1 MRIGLQLLCG
11 LVLIFAL
18 AAWFVLEIFVEEIKP
33 GVRSATEDTLVDMA
47 QMLAPLALDD
57 MQEGKMA
64 NGRLASAF
72 ARLNQSPINALI
84 DGHLKQQA
92 EYRIYVTD
100 AKGRVVYDS
109 DGVDLGKDYS
119 RWNDVYLT
127 LRGEY
132 GARST
137 RSDPDDPA
145 SSVMHVAA
153 PLREGAKIIGSLT
166 VAKPN
171 STLQP
176 MIERSEHQLLKG
188 AALLLFIS
196 LLIGALLVWWLN
208 RAIGKLV
215 HYADAISQGQ
225 PASLPCLYS
234 PELDRLGHSLETM
247 RRQLDGKAYIEAYVH
262 SLTHE
267 LKSPLAAIRGAGEI
281 LAEAPPPDIAKRFIG
296 NINLETARMQQLIE
310 RMLQLARLESGQGLD
325 RQSVEPARLGRR
337 VLDARQIQAQRRQIA
352 LHAELGEGQK
362 QKWDPLLVEQAL
374 GNLLDNAL
382 DFAPAGSTLVLSGA
396 MEEGVIASGCGI
408 RGQAF
413 PTLRCPG
420 FSSVSTPCQGQTRA
434 RAAASGS
441 VLPWRWHASTAAILP
456 LPISRTGGC
465 WPHSGCPATEDTSHQ
480 AHRAGLSCTSSMTTV
495 PVDAHSY

>member
-57 MQEGKMA
+57 LQEGKMA
-64 NGRLASAF
+64 DGRLASAF

-100 AKGRVVYDS
+100 AKGKVVYDS

-119 RWNDVYLT
+119 RWNDVYRT
-127 LRGEY
+127 LRGQY

-153 PLREGAKIIGSLT
+153 PLREGGNILGSLT

-171 STLQP
+171 RTLMP
-176 MIERSEHQLLKG
+176 MIERSEHQLLQ
-188 AALLLFIS
+188 AAAMLLLIS
-196 LLIGALLVWWLN
+196 LLIGALLAWWLN

-215 HYADAISQGQ
+215 HYADAVSHNQ
-225 PASLPCLYS
+225 PATLPGLHS
-234 PELDRLGHSLETM
+234 PELERLGRSLETM
-247 RRQLDGKAYIEAYVH
+247 RRQLDGKAYIESYVH

-267 LKSPLAAIRGAGEI
+267 LKSPLAAIRGAGEL
-281 LAEAPPPDIAKRFIG
+281 LAEAPPPEVARRFIG

-310 RMLQLARLESGQGLD
+310 RMLQLAKLESGQGLD
-325 RQSVEPARLGRR
+325 RQATEPARLGKR
-337 VLDARQIQAQRRQIA
+337 VLDARQIIAQRCQVT
-352 LHAELGEGQK
+352 LVAELADASK

-382 DFAPAGSTLVLSGA
+382 DFSPAGSTVRLTGEMHADGYRFQVRDQGPGIPDYALPRIFERFYSLPRPDKGKSSGLGLS
-396 MEEGVIASGCGI
+396 
-408 RGQAF
+408 F
-413 PTLRCPG
+413 
-420 FSSVSTPCQGQTRA
+420 
-434 RAAASGS
+434 
-441 VLPWRWHASTAAILP
+441 
-456 LPISRTGGC
+456 
-465 WPHSGCPATEDTSHQ
+465 ATEVARQHGGRLNLCNQ
-480 AHRAGLSCTSSMTTV
+480 PEGGVLAELWLPAG
-495 PVDAHSY
+495 

>member
-57 MQEGKMA
+57 LQEGKMA
-64 NGRLASAF
+64 DGRLASAF

-100 AKGRVVYDS
+100 AKGKVVYDS
-109 DGVDLGKDYS
+109 DEVDLGKDYS
-119 RWNDVYLT
+119 RWNNVYRT
-127 LRGEY
+127 LRGQY

-153 PLREGAKIIGSLT
+153 PLREGGNILGSLT

-171 STLQP
+171 RTLMP
-176 MIERSEHQLLKG
+176 MIERSEHQLLQ
-188 AALLLFIS
+188 AAAMLLLIS
-196 LLIGALLVWWLN
+196 LLIGALLAWWLN

-215 HYADAISQGQ
+215 HYADAVSHNQ
-225 PASLPCLYS
+225 PATLPGLHS
-234 PELDRLGHSLETM
+234 PELERLGRSLETM
-247 RRQLDGKAYIEAYVH
+247 RRQLDGKAYIESYVH

-267 LKSPLAAIRGAGEI
+267 LKSPLAAIRGAGEL
-281 LAEAPPPDIAKRFIG
+281 LAEAPPPEVARRFIG

-310 RMLQLARLESGQGLD
+310 RMLQLAKLESGQGLD
-325 RQSVEPARLGRR
+325 RQATEPARLGKR
-337 VLDARQIQAQRRQIA
+337 VLDARQIIAQRRQVT
-352 LHAELGEGQK
+352 LVAELADASK

-382 DFAPAGSTLVLSGA
+382 DFSPAGSTVRLTGEMHADGYRFQVRDQGPGIPDYALPRIFERFYSLPRPDKGKSSGLGLS
-396 MEEGVIASGCGI
+396 
-408 RGQAF
+408 F
-413 PTLRCPG
+413 
-420 FSSVSTPCQGQTRA
+420 
-434 RAAASGS
+434 
-441 VLPWRWHASTAAILP
+441 
-456 LPISRTGGC
+456 
-465 WPHSGCPATEDTSHQ
+465 ATEVARQHGGRLNLCNQ
-480 AHRAGLSCTSSMTTV
+480 PEGGVLAELWLPAGGHFTLGT
-495 PVDAHSY
+495 

>member
-18 AAWFVLEIFVEEIKP
+18 AAWFVLEIVVEEIKP

-57 MQEGKMA
+57 LQEGRMA
-64 NGRLASAF
+64 DGRLASAF
-72 ARLNQSPINALI
+72 SRLNQTPINALI

-92 EYRIYVTD
+92 EYRIYVVD
-100 AKGRVVYDS
+100 GQGIVVYDS
-109 DGVDLGKDYS
+109 SGQDLGKDYS
-119 RWNDVYLT
+119 RWNDVYRT

-153 PLREGAKIIGSLT
+153 PLREGGEILGSLT

-171 STLQP
+171 STLMP
-176 MIERSEHQLLKG
+176 MIERSEHQLLQG
-188 AALLLFIS
+188 AAMLLLIS
-196 LLIGALLVWWLN
+196 LLIGGLLVWWLN
-208 RAIGKLV
+208 RAIRKLV
-215 HYADAISQGQ
+215 HYADAVSQGR
-225 PASLPCLYS
+225 PTSLPALHS
-234 PELDRLGHSLETM
+234 PELDRLGRSLETM
-247 RRQLDGKAYIEAYVH
+247 RRQLDGKSYIEAYVH

-281 LAEAPPPDIAKRFIG
+281 LAEAPPPAIASRFIG

-325 RQSVEPARLGRR
+325 RQACAPAILGRR
-337 VLDARQIQAQRRQIA
+337 VLDARQVVAERRQIR
-352 LHAELGEGQK
+352 LRIELAEAQK

-382 DFAPAGSTLVLSGA
+382 DFSPPGGEVSLTGL
-396 MEEGVIASGCGI
+396 MEEGGYCFRVRDLGPGIPDYALPRIFERFYSLPRPDKGKSSG
-408 RGQAF
+408 
-413 PTLRCPG
+413 L
-420 FSSVSTPCQGQTRA
+420 
-434 RAAASGS
+434 
-441 VLPWRWHASTAAILP
+441 
-456 LPISRTGGC
+456 
-465 WPHSGCPATEDTSHQ
+465 
-480 AHRAGLSCTSSMTTV
+480 GLSFASEVARQHGGRLTLDNHPDGGV
-495 PVDAHSY
+495 LAELWLPAA

>member
-153 PLREGAKIIGSLT
+153 PLREGDDILGSLT

-171 STLQP
+171 RTLLP
-176 MIERSEHQLLKG
+176 MIERSEHQLLQG

-215 HYADAISQGQ
+215 HYADAVSQGQ
-225 PASLPCLYS
+225 PASLPRLYS
-234 PELDRLGHSLETM
+234 PELDRLGRSLETM

-281 LAEAPPPDIAKRFIG
+281 LTEAPP
-296 NINLETARMQQLIE
+296 
-310 RMLQLARLESGQGLD
+310 LD
-325 RQSVEPARLGRR
+325 VPA
-337 VLDARQIQAQRRQIA
+337 VPLDDV
-352 LHAELGEGQK
+352 LGE
-362 QKWDPLLVEQAL
+362 AL
-374 GNLLDNAL
+374 
-382 DFAPAGSTLVLSGA
+382 
-396 MEEGVIASGCGI
+396 
-408 RGQAF
+408 
-413 PTLRCPG
+413 
-420 FSSVSTPCQGQTRA
+420 
-434 RAAASGS
+434 
-441 VLPWRWHASTAAILP
+441 
-456 LPISRTGGC
+456 
-465 WPHSGCPATEDTSHQ
+465 
-480 AHRAGLSCTSSMTTV
+480 
-495 PVDAHSY
+495 

>member
-47 QMLAPLALDD
+47 QLLAPLALDD
-57 MQEGKMA
+57 LQEGKMA
-64 NGRLASAF
+64 DGRLASAF
-72 ARLNQSPINALI
+72 SRLNQSPINALI

-92 EYRIYVTD
+92 EYRIYVVD
-100 AKGRVVYDS
+100 AKGKVVYDS

-119 RWNDVYLT
+119 RWNDVYRT

-153 PLREGAKIIGSLT
+153 PLREGDDILGSLT

-171 STLQP
+171 RTLLP
-176 MIERSEHQLLKG
+176 MIERSEHQLLQG

-215 HYADAISQGQ
+215 HYADAVSQGQ
-225 PASLPCLYS
+225 PATLPRLYS
-234 PELDRLGHSLETM
+234 PELDRLGRSLETM

-281 LAEAPPPDIAKRFIG
+281 LTEAPPLDVAKRFIG

-310 RMLQLARLESGQGLD
+310 RMLQLAKLESGQGLD
-325 RQSVEPARLGRR
+325 RQAVEPARLGRR
-337 VLDARQIQAQRRQIA
+337 ALDARQILAQRRQIT
-352 LHAELGEGQK
+352 LHAELREAQK

-382 DFAPAGSTLVLSGA
+382 DFSPVGSTLRLSGA
-396 MEEGVIASGCGI
+396 MEEGGYCFRVRDQGPGIPDYALPRIFERFYSLPRPDKGKSSG
-408 RGQAF
+408 
-413 PTLRCPG
+413 L
-420 FSSVSTPCQGQTRA
+420 
-434 RAAASGS
+434 
-441 VLPWRWHASTAAILP
+441 
-456 LPISRTGGC
+456 
-465 WPHSGCPATEDTSHQ
+465 
-480 AHRAGLSCTSSMTTV
+480 GLSFALEVARQHGGRLTLTNQADGGV
-495 PVDAHSY
+495 LAEIWLPAG

>member
-57 MQEGKMA
+57 LQEGKMA
-64 NGRLASAF
+64 DGRLASAF

-100 AKGRVVYDS
+100 AKGKVVYDS

-119 RWNDVYLT
+119 RWNDVYRT
-127 LRGEY
+127 LRGQY

-137 RSDPDDPA
+137 RSNPDDPA

-153 PLREGAKIIGSLT
+153 PLREGGNILGSLT

-171 STLQP
+171 RTLMP
-176 MIERSEHQLLKG
+176 MIERSEHQLLQ
-188 AALLLFIS
+188 AAAMLLLIS
-196 LLIGALLVWWLN
+196 LLIGALLAWWLN

-215 HYADAISQGQ
+215 HYADAVSHNQ
-225 PASLPCLYS
+225 PATLPGLHS
-234 PELDRLGHSLETM
+234 PELERLGRSLETM
-247 RRQLDGKAYIEAYVH
+247 RRQLDGKAYIESYVH

-267 LKSPLAAIRGAGEI
+267 LKSPLAAIRGAGEL
-281 LAEAPPPDIAKRFIG
+281 LAEAPPPEVARRFIG

-310 RMLQLARLESGQGLD
+310 RMLQLAKLESGQGLD
-325 RQSVEPARLGRR
+325 RQATEPARLGKR
-337 VLDARQIQAQRRQIA
+337 VLDARQIIAQRRQVT
-352 LHAELGEGQK
+352 LVAELADASK

-382 DFAPAGSTLVLSGA
+382 DFSPAGSTVRLTGEMHADGYRFQVRDQGPGIPDYALPRIFERFYSLPRPDKGKSSGLGLS
-396 MEEGVIASGCGI
+396 
-408 RGQAF
+408 F
-413 PTLRCPG
+413 
-420 FSSVSTPCQGQTRA
+420 
-434 RAAASGS
+434 
-441 VLPWRWHASTAAILP
+441 
-456 LPISRTGGC
+456 
-465 WPHSGCPATEDTSHQ
+465 ATEVARQHGGRLNLCNQ
-480 AHRAGLSCTSSMTTV
+480 PEGGVLAELWLPAG
-495 PVDAHSY
+495 

>member
-57 MQEGKMA
+57 LQEGKMA
-64 NGRLASAF
+64 DGRLASAF

-84 DGHLKQQA
+84 DGYLKQQA

-100 AKGRVVYDS
+100 AKGKVVYDS

-119 RWNDVYLT
+119 RWNDVYRT
-127 LRGEY
+127 LRGQY

-153 PLREGAKIIGSLT
+153 PLREGGNILGSLT

-171 STLQP
+171 RTLMP
-176 MIERSEHQLLKG
+176 MIERSEHQLLQ
-188 AALLLFIS
+188 AAAMLLLIS
-196 LLIGALLVWWLN
+196 LLIGALLAWWLN

-215 HYADAISQGQ
+215 HYADAVSHNQ
-225 PASLPCLYS
+225 PATLPGLHS
-234 PELDRLGHSLETM
+234 PELERLGRSLETM
-247 RRQLDGKAYIEAYVH
+247 RRQLDGKAYIESYVH

-267 LKSPLAAIRGAGEI
+267 LKSPLAAIRGAGEL
-281 LAEAPPPDIAKRFIG
+281 LAEVPPPEVARRFIG

-310 RMLQLARLESGQGLD
+310 RMLQLAKLESGQGLD
-325 RQSVEPARLGRR
+325 RQTTEPARLGKR
-337 VLDARQIQAQRRQIA
+337 VLDARQIIAQRRQVTLVA
-352 LHAELGEGQK
+352 KLADASK

-382 DFAPAGSTLVLSGA
+382 DFSPAGSTVRLTGEMHADGYRFQVRDQGPGIPDYALPRIFERFYSLPRPDKGKSSGLGLS
-396 MEEGVIASGCGI
+396 
-408 RGQAF
+408 F
-413 PTLRCPG
+413 
-420 FSSVSTPCQGQTRA
+420 
-434 RAAASGS
+434 
-441 VLPWRWHASTAAILP
+441 
-456 LPISRTGGC
+456 
-465 WPHSGCPATEDTSHQ
+465 ATEVARQHGGRLNLCNQ
-480 AHRAGLSCTSSMTTV
+480 PEGGVLAELWLPAG
-495 PVDAHSY
+495 

>member
-57 MQEGKMA
+57 LQEGKMA
-64 NGRLASAF
+64 DGRLASAF

-100 AKGRVVYDS
+100 AKGKVVYDS

-119 RWNDVYLT
+119 RWNDVYRT
-127 LRGEY
+127 LRGQY

-153 PLREGAKIIGSLT
+153 PLREGGDILGSLT

-171 STLQP
+171 RTLMP
-176 MIERSEHQLLKG
+176 MIERSEHQLLQ
-188 AALLLFIS
+188 AAAMLLLIS
-196 LLIGALLVWWLN
+196 LLIGALLAWWLN

-215 HYADAISQGQ
+215 HYADAVSHNQ
-225 PASLPCLYS
+225 PATLPGLHS
-234 PELDRLGHSLETM
+234 PELERLGRSLETM
-247 RRQLDGKAYIEAYVH
+247 RRQLDGKAYIESYVH

-267 LKSPLAAIRGAGEI
+267 LKSPLAAIRGAGEL
-281 LAEAPPPDIAKRFIG
+281 LAEAPPLEVARRFIG

-310 RMLQLARLESGQGLD
+310 RMLQLAKLESGQGLD
-325 RQSVEPARLGRR
+325 RQATEPARLGKR
-337 VLDARQIQAQRRQIA
+337 VLDARQIIAQRRQVT
-352 LHAELGEGQK
+352 LVVELADASK

-382 DFAPAGSTLVLSGA
+382 DFSPAGSTVRLTGEMHADGYRFQVRDQGPGIPDYALPRIFERFYSLPRPDKGKSSGLGLS
-396 MEEGVIASGCGI
+396 
-408 RGQAF
+408 F
-413 PTLRCPG
+413 
-420 FSSVSTPCQGQTRA
+420 
-434 RAAASGS
+434 
-441 VLPWRWHASTAAILP
+441 
-456 LPISRTGGC
+456 
-465 WPHSGCPATEDTSHQ
+465 ATEVARQHGGRLNLCNQ
-480 AHRAGLSCTSSMTTV
+480 PEGGVLAELWLPAGGHFTLGT
-495 PVDAHSY
+495 

>member
-47 QMLAPLALDD
+47 QLLAPMALGDL
-57 MQEGKMA
+57 QEGKMA

-72 ARLNQSPINALI
+72 DRLNQTPLNALI
-84 DGHLKQQA
+84 DGHLKQQT
-92 EYRIYVTD
+92 EYRIYVVD
-100 AKGRVVYDS
+100 GKGIVVYDS
-109 DGVDLGKDYS
+109 SGQDLGKDYS
-119 RWNDVYLT
+119 RWNDVYRT

-153 PLREGAKIIGSLT
+153 PLRDGTNILGSLT

-171 STLQP
+171 RTLLP
-176 MIERSEHQLLKG
+176 MIERSEHQLLQG
-188 AALLLFIS
+188 AAMLLLIS
-196 LLIGALLVWWLN
+196 LLIGGLLVWWLN

-215 HYADAISQGQ
+215 QYADAVSQGQ
-225 PASLPCLYS
+225 PTSLPRLYS
-234 PELDRLGHSLETM
+234 PELDRLGRSLETM
-247 RRQLDGKAYIEAYVH
+247 RRQLDGKSYIESYVH

-281 LAEAPPPDIAKRFIG
+281 LAEAPPPEVATRFIG

-325 RQSVEPARLGRR
+325 RQACDPARLGRR
-337 VLDARQIQAQRRQIA
+337 VLDARQIVAQRRQ
-352 LHAELGEGQK
+352 LSLRLDLAEAQK

-374 GNLLDNAL
+374 GNLLDNAI
-382 DFAPAGSTLVLSGA
+382 DFSPIGGLVTLTGEVHAGGYRFQVRDLGPGIPDYALPRIFERFYSLPRPDKGKSSG
-396 MEEGVIASGCGI
+396 
-408 RGQAF
+408 
-413 PTLRCPG
+413 L
-420 FSSVSTPCQGQTRA
+420 
-434 RAAASGS
+434 
-441 VLPWRWHASTAAILP
+441 
-456 LPISRTGGC
+456 
-465 WPHSGCPATEDTSHQ
+465 
-480 AHRAGLSCTSSMTTV
+480 GLSFAREVARQHGGRLTLDNHPDGGV
-495 PVDAHSY
+495 LAELWLPAA

>member
-47 QMLAPLALDD
+47 QLLAPLALDD
-57 MQEGKMA
+57 LQEGKMA
-64 NGRLASAF
+64 DGRLASAF
-72 ARLNQSPINALI
+72 ARLNQTPLNALI

-92 EYRIYVTD
+92 EYRIYVVD
-100 AKGRVVYDS
+100 GKGTVVYDS
-109 DGVDLGKDYS
+109 SGQDLGKDYS
-119 RWNDVYLT
+119 RWNDVYRT

-153 PLREGAKIIGSLT
+153 PLRDGTEILGSLT

-171 STLQP
+171 RTLLP
-176 MIERSEHQLLKG
+176 MIERSEHQLLQG
-188 AALLLFIS
+188 AALLLSLS

-215 HYADAISQGQ
+215 HYADAVSQDQ
-225 PASLPCLYS
+225 PASLPRLHS
-234 PELDRLGHSLETM
+234 PELDRLGSSLETM
-247 RRQLDGKAYIEAYVH
+247 RRRLDGKSYIESYVH

-281 LAEAPPPDIAKRFIG
+281 LTEAPPLDVAKRFIG
-296 NINLETARMQQLIE
+296 NINLETVRMQQLIE

-325 RQSVEPARLGRR
+325 RQSCNPARLGRR
-337 VLDARQIQAQRRQIA
+337 VLDARQIVALRRQIS
-352 LHAELGEGQK
+352 LQAELGEAQK

-382 DFAPAGSTLVLSGA
+382 DFSPIGGLVTLTGEGHEGGYRFQVRDLGPGIPDYALPRIFERFYSLPRPDKGKSSGLGLSF
-396 MEEGVIASGCGI
+396 ASEVARQHGG
-408 RGQAF
+408 RL
-413 PTLRCPG
+413 TLCNQP
-420 FSSVSTPCQGQTRA
+420 
-434 RAAASGS
+434 
-441 VLPWRWHASTAAILP
+441 
-456 LPISRTGGC
+456 TGGVLAEL
-465 WPHSGCPATEDTSHQ
+465 WLPA
-480 AHRAGLSCTSSMTTV
+480 A
-495 PVDAHSY
+495 

>member
-18 AAWFVLEIFVEEIKP
+18 AAWFVLEIFIEEIKP

-57 MQEGKMA
+57 LQEGKMA
-64 NGRLASAF
+64 DGRLASAF

-92 EYRIYVTD
+92 EYRIYVVD
-100 AKGRVVYDS
+100 RWGKVVYDS

-119 RWNDVYLT
+119 RWNDVYRT

-153 PLREGAKIIGSLT
+153 PLREGDDILGSLT

-171 STLQP
+171 RTLLP
-176 MIERSEHQLLKG
+176 MIERSEHQLLQG
-188 AALLLFIS
+188 AAVLLFIS

-215 HYADAISQGQ
+215 HYADAVSHNQ
-225 PASLPCLYS
+225 PASLPRLYS
-234 PELDRLGHSLETM
+234 PELDRLGRSLETM

-267 LKSPLAAIRGAGEI
+267 LKSPLAAIRGAGEL
-281 LAEAPPPDIAKRFIG
+281 LAEAPPLDVAKRFIG

-310 RMLQLARLESGQGLD
+310 RMLQLAKLESGQGLD
-325 RQSVEPARLGRR
+325 RQAIAPATLGRR
-337 VLDARQIQAQRRQIA
+337 ALDARQILAQRRQVT
-352 LHAELGEGQK
+352 LVAELGEAQK
-362 QKWDPLLVEQAL
+362 QKWDSLLVEQAL

-382 DFAPAGSTLVLSGA
+382 DFSPAGSTVRLTGEMSADGYCFRVQDQGPGIPDYALPRIFERFYSLPRPDKGKSSGLGLS
-396 MEEGVIASGCGI
+396 
-408 RGQAF
+408 F
-413 PTLRCPG
+413 
-420 FSSVSTPCQGQTRA
+420 
-434 RAAASGS
+434 
-441 VLPWRWHASTAAILP
+441 
-456 LPISRTGGC
+456 
-465 WPHSGCPATEDTSHQ
+465 ATEVARQHGG
-480 AHRAGLSCTSSMTTV
+480 HLSLGNQPDGGVLAELWLPTG
-495 PVDAHSY
+495 

>member
-57 MQEGKMA
+57 LQEGKMA
-64 NGRLASAF
+64 DGRLASAF

-100 AKGRVVYDS
+100 AKGKVVYDS

-119 RWNDVYLT
+119 RWNDVYRT
-127 LRGEY
+127 LRGQY

-153 PLREGAKIIGSLT
+153 PLREGGDILGSLT

-171 STLQP
+171 RTLMP
-176 MIERSEHQLLKG
+176 MIERSEHQLLQ
-188 AALLLFIS
+188 AAAMLLLIS
-196 LLIGALLVWWLN
+196 LLIGALLAWWLN

-215 HYADAISQGQ
+215 HYADAVSHNQ
-225 PASLPCLYS
+225 PATLPGLHS
-234 PELDRLGHSLETM
+234 PELERLGRSLETM
-247 RRQLDGKAYIEAYVH
+247 RRQLDGKAYIESYVH

-267 LKSPLAAIRGAGEI
+267 LKSPLAAIRGAGEL
-281 LAEAPPPDIAKRFIG
+281 LAEAPPPEVARRFIG

-310 RMLQLARLESGQGLD
+310 RMLQLAKLESGQGLD
-325 RQSVEPARLGRR
+325 RQATEPARLGKR
-337 VLDARQIQAQRRQIA
+337 VLDARQIIAQRRQVT
-352 LHAELGEGQK
+352 LVAELADASK

-382 DFAPAGSTLVLSGA
+382 DFSPAGSTVRLTGEMHADGYRFQVRDQGPGIPDYALPRIFERFYSLPRPDKGKSSGLGLS
-396 MEEGVIASGCGI
+396 
-408 RGQAF
+408 F
-413 PTLRCPG
+413 
-420 FSSVSTPCQGQTRA
+420 
-434 RAAASGS
+434 
-441 VLPWRWHASTAAILP
+441 
-456 LPISRTGGC
+456 
-465 WPHSGCPATEDTSHQ
+465 ATEVARQHGGRLNLCNQ
-480 AHRAGLSCTSSMTTV
+480 PQGGVLAELWLPAGGHFTLGT
-495 PVDAHSY
+495 

>member
-57 MQEGKMA
+57 LQEGKMA
-64 NGRLASAF
+64 DGRLASAF

-100 AKGRVVYDS
+100 AKGKVVYDS
-109 DGVDLGKDYS
+109 DEVDLGKDYS
-119 RWNDVYLT
+119 RWNDVYRT
-127 LRGEY
+127 LRGQY

-153 PLREGAKIIGSLT
+153 PLREGGNILGSLT

-171 STLQP
+171 RTLMP
-176 MIERSEHQLLKG
+176 MIERSEHQLLQ
-188 AALLLFIS
+188 AAAMLLLIS
-196 LLIGALLVWWLN
+196 LLIGALLAWWLN

-215 HYADAISQGQ
+215 HYADAVSHNQ
-225 PASLPCLYS
+225 PATLPGLHS
-234 PELDRLGHSLETM
+234 PELERLGRSLETM
-247 RRQLDGKAYIEAYVH
+247 RRQLDGKAYIESYVH

-267 LKSPLAAIRGAGEI
+267 LKSPLAAIRGAGEL
-281 LAEAPPPDIAKRFIG
+281 LAEAPPPEVARRFIG

-310 RMLQLARLESGQGLD
+310 RMLQLAKLESGQGLD
-325 RQSVEPARLGRR
+325 RQATEPARLGKR
-337 VLDARQIQAQRRQIA
+337 VLDARQIIAQRRQVT
-352 LHAELGEGQK
+352 LVAELADASK

-382 DFAPAGSTLVLSGA
+382 DFSPAGSTVRLTGEMHADGYRFQVRDQGPGIPDYALPRIFERFYSLPRPDKGKSSGLGLS
-396 MEEGVIASGCGI
+396 
-408 RGQAF
+408 F
-413 PTLRCPG
+413 
-420 FSSVSTPCQGQTRA
+420 
-434 RAAASGS
+434 
-441 VLPWRWHASTAAILP
+441 
-456 LPISRTGGC
+456 
-465 WPHSGCPATEDTSHQ
+465 ATEVARQHGGRLNLCNQ
-480 AHRAGLSCTSSMTTV
+480 PEGGVLAELWLPAGGHFTLGT
-495 PVDAHSY
+495 

>member
-57 MQEGKMA
+57 LQEGKMA
-64 NGRLASAF
+64 DGRLASAF

-92 EYRIYVTD
+92 EYRIYVVD
-100 AKGRVVYDS
+100 RWGKVVYDS

-119 RWNDVYLT
+119 RWNDVYRT

-153 PLREGAKIIGSLT
+153 PLREGGYILGSLT

-171 STLQP
+171 RTLLP
-176 MIERSEHQLLKG
+176 MIERSEHQLLQG

-215 HYADAISQGQ
+215 HYADAVSHNQ
-225 PASLPCLYS
+225 PASLPRLYS
-234 PELDRLGHSLETM
+234 PELDRLGRSLETM

-267 LKSPLAAIRGAGEI
+267 LKSPLAAIRGAGEL
-281 LAEAPPPDIAKRFIG
+281 LAEAPPPEVARRFIG

-310 RMLQLARLESGQGLD
+310 RMLQLAKLESGQGLD
-325 RQSVEPARLGRR
+325 RQATEPARLGRR
-337 VLDARQIQAQRRQIA
+337 ALDARQIIAQRLQVT
-352 LHAELGEGQK
+352 LVAELGEAQK
-362 QKWDPLLVEQAL
+362 QKWDSLLVEQAL

-382 DFAPAGSTLVLSGA
+382 DFSPAGSTVRLTGEMSADGYCFRVRDQGPGIPDYALPRIFERFYSLPRPDKGKSSGLGLS
-396 MEEGVIASGCGI
+396 
-408 RGQAF
+408 F
-413 PTLRCPG
+413 
-420 FSSVSTPCQGQTRA
+420 
-434 RAAASGS
+434 
-441 VLPWRWHASTAAILP
+441 
-456 LPISRTGGC
+456 
-465 WPHSGCPATEDTSHQ
+465 ATEVARQHGG
-480 AHRAGLSCTSSMTTV
+480 HLSLGNQPDGGVLAELWLPTG
-495 PVDAHSY
+495 

>member
-57 MQEGKMA
+57 LQEGKMA
-64 NGRLASAF
+64 DGRLASAF

-100 AKGRVVYDS
+100 AKGKVVYDS

-119 RWNDVYLT
+119 RWNDVYRT
-127 LRGEY
+127 LRGQY

-153 PLREGAKIIGSLT
+153 PLREGGNILGSLT

-171 STLQP
+171 RTLMP
-176 MIERSEHQLLKG
+176 MIERSEHQLLQ
-188 AALLLFIS
+188 AAAMLLLIS

-215 HYADAISQGQ
+215 HYADAVSHNQ
-225 PASLPCLYS
+225 PATLPGLHS
-234 PELDRLGHSLETM
+234 PELERLGRSLETM
-247 RRQLDGKAYIEAYVH
+247 RRQLDGKAYIESYVH

-267 LKSPLAAIRGAGEI
+267 LKSPLAAIRGAGEL
-281 LAEAPPPDIAKRFIG
+281 LAEAPPPEVARRFIG

-310 RMLQLARLESGQGLD
+310 RMLQLAKLESGQGLD
-325 RQSVEPARLGRR
+325 RQATEPARLGKR
-337 VLDARQIQAQRRQIA
+337 VLDARQIIAQRRQVT
-352 LHAELGEGQK
+352 LVAELADVSK

-382 DFAPAGSTLVLSGA
+382 DFSPAGSTVRLTGEMHADGYRFQVRDQGPGIPDYALPRIFERFYSLPRPDKGKSSGLGLS
-396 MEEGVIASGCGI
+396 
-408 RGQAF
+408 F
-413 PTLRCPG
+413 
-420 FSSVSTPCQGQTRA
+420 
-434 RAAASGS
+434 
-441 VLPWRWHASTAAILP
+441 
-456 LPISRTGGC
+456 
-465 WPHSGCPATEDTSHQ
+465 ATEVARQHGGRLNLCNQ
-480 AHRAGLSCTSSMTTV
+480 PEGGVLAELWLPAGGHFTLGT
-495 PVDAHSY
+495 

>member
-57 MQEGKMA
+57 LQEGKMA
-64 NGRLASAF
+64 DGRLASAF

-100 AKGRVVYDS
+100 AKGKVVYDS

-119 RWNDVYLT
+119 RWNDVYRT
-127 LRGEY
+127 LRGQY

-153 PLREGAKIIGSLT
+153 PLREGGNILGSLT

-171 STLQP
+171 RTLMP
-176 MIERSEHQLLKG
+176 MIERSEHQLLQ
-188 AALLLFIS
+188 AAAMLLLIS
-196 LLIGALLVWWLN
+196 LLIGALLAWWLN

-215 HYADAISQGQ
+215 HYADAVSHNQ
-225 PASLPCLYS
+225 PATLPGLHS
-234 PELDRLGHSLETM
+234 PELERLGRSLETM
-247 RRQLDGKAYIEAYVH
+247 RRQLDGKAYIESYVH

-267 LKSPLAAIRGAGEI
+267 LKSPLAAIRGAGEL
-281 LAEAPPPDIAKRFIG
+281 LAEAPPPEVARRFIG

-310 RMLQLARLESGQGLD
+310 RMLQLAKLESGQGLD
-325 RQSVEPARLGRR
+325 RQATEPARLGKR
-337 VLDARQIQAQRRQIA
+337 VLDARQIIAQRRQVT
-352 LHAELGEGQK
+352 LVAELADASK

-382 DFAPAGSTLVLSGA
+382 DFSPAGSTVRLTGEMHADGYRFQVRDQGPGIPDYALPRIFERFYSLPRPDKGKSSGLGLS
-396 MEEGVIASGCGI
+396 
-408 RGQAF
+408 F
-413 PTLRCPG
+413 
-420 FSSVSTPCQGQTRA
+420 
-434 RAAASGS
+434 
-441 VLPWRWHASTAAILP
+441 
-456 LPISRTGGC
+456 
-465 WPHSGCPATEDTSHQ
+465 ATEVARQHGGRLNLCNQ
-480 AHRAGLSCTSSMTTV
+480 PQGGVLAELWLPAG
-495 PVDAHSY
+495 

>member
-57 MQEGKMA
+57 LQEGKMA
-64 NGRLASAF
+64 DGRLANAF

-100 AKGRVVYDS
+100 AKGKVVYDS

-119 RWNDVYLT
+119 RWNDVYRT
-127 LRGEY
+127 LRGQY

-153 PLREGAKIIGSLT
+153 PLREGGSILGSLT

-171 STLQP
+171 RTLMP
-176 MIERSEHQLLKG
+176 MIERSEHQLLQ
-188 AALLLFIS
+188 AAAMLLLIS
-196 LLIGALLVWWLN
+196 LLIGALLAWWLN

-215 HYADAISQGQ
+215 HYADAVSHNQ
-225 PASLPCLYS
+225 PATLPGLHS
-234 PELDRLGHSLETM
+234 PELERLGRSLETM
-247 RRQLDGKAYIEAYVH
+247 RRQLDGKAYIESYVH

-267 LKSPLAAIRGAGEI
+267 LKSPLAAIRGAGEL
-281 LAEAPPPDIAKRFIG
+281 LAEAPPPEVARRFIG

-310 RMLQLARLESGQGLD
+310 RMLQLAKLESGQGLD
-325 RQSVEPARLGRR
+325 RQATEPARLGKR
-337 VLDARQIQAQRRQIA
+337 VLDARQIIAQRRQVT
-352 LHAELGEGQK
+352 LVAELADASK

-382 DFAPAGSTLVLSGA
+382 DFSPAGSTVRLTGEMHADGYRFQVRDQGPGIPDYALPRIFERFYSLPRPDKGKSSGLGLS
-396 MEEGVIASGCGI
+396 
-408 RGQAF
+408 F
-413 PTLRCPG
+413 
-420 FSSVSTPCQGQTRA
+420 
-434 RAAASGS
+434 
-441 VLPWRWHASTAAILP
+441 
-456 LPISRTGGC
+456 
-465 WPHSGCPATEDTSHQ
+465 ATEVARQHGGRLNLCNQ
-480 AHRAGLSCTSSMTTV
+480 PEGGVLAELWLPAGGHFTLGT
-495 PVDAHSY
+495 

>member
-57 MQEGKMA
+57 LQEGKMA
-64 NGRLASAF
+64 DGRLASAF

-92 EYRIYVTD
+92 EYRIYVVD
-100 AKGRVVYDS
+100 RWGKVVYDS

-137 RSDPDDPA
+137 RSDPDDPT

-153 PLREGAKIIGSLT
+153 PLREGDDILGSLT

-171 STLQP
+171 RTLLP
-176 MIERSEHQLLKG
+176 MIERSEHQ
-188 AALLLFIS
+188 LLLFIS

-215 HYADAISQGQ
+215 HYADAVSQGQ
-225 PASLPCLYS
+225 PATLPRLYS
-234 PELDRLGHSLETM
+234 PELDRLGRSLETM

-281 LAEAPPPDIAKRFIG
+281 LTEAPPLDVAKRFIG

-310 RMLQLARLESGQGLD
+310 RMLQLAKLESGQGLD
-325 RQSVEPARLGRR
+325 RQAVEPARLGRR
-337 VLDARQIQAQRRQIA
+337 ALDARQILAQRRQIT
-352 LHAELGEGQK
+352 LHAELGEAQK
-362 QKWDPLLVEQAL
+362 QKWYPLLVEQAL

-382 DFAPAGSTLVLSGA
+382 DFSPVGSTLRLSGA
-396 MEEGVIASGCGI
+396 MEEGGYCFRVRDQGPGIPDYALPRIFERFYSLPRPDKGKSSG
-408 RGQAF
+408 
-413 PTLRCPG
+413 L
-420 FSSVSTPCQGQTRA
+420 
-434 RAAASGS
+434 
-441 VLPWRWHASTAAILP
+441 
-456 LPISRTGGC
+456 
-465 WPHSGCPATEDTSHQ
+465 
-480 AHRAGLSCTSSMTTV
+480 GLSFAMEVARQHGGRLTLTNQADGGV
-495 PVDAHSY
+495 LAELWLPAG

>member
-57 MQEGKMA
+57 LQEGKMA
-64 NGRLASAF
+64 DGRLASAF

-100 AKGRVVYDS
+100 AKGKVVYDS

-119 RWNDVYLT
+119 RWNDVYRT
-127 LRGEY
+127 LRGQY

-153 PLREGAKIIGSLT
+153 PLREGGNILGSLT

-171 STLQP
+171 RTLMP
-176 MIERSEHQLLKG
+176 MIERSEHQLLQ
-188 AALLLFIS
+188 AAAMLLLIS
-196 LLIGALLVWWLN
+196 LLIGALLAWWLN

-215 HYADAISQGQ
+215 HYADAVSHNQ
-225 PASLPCLYS
+225 PATLPGLHS
-234 PELDRLGHSLETM
+234 PELERLGRSLETM
-247 RRQLDGKAYIEAYVH
+247 RRQLDGKAYIESYVH

-267 LKSPLAAIRGAGEI
+267 LKSPLAAIRGAGEL
-281 LAEAPPPDIAKRFIG
+281 LAEAPPPEVARRFIG

-310 RMLQLARLESGQGLD
+310 RMLQLAKLESGQGLD
-325 RQSVEPARLGRR
+325 RQATEPARLGKR
-337 VLDARQIQAQRRQIA
+337 VLDARQIIAQRRQVT
-352 LHAELGEGQK
+352 LVAELADASK

-382 DFAPAGSTLVLSGA
+382 DFSPACSTVRLTGEMHADGYRFQVRDQGPGIPDYALPRIFERFYSLPRPDKGKSSGLGLSFATEVARQHGGRLNLCNQPEGGVLAELWLPAG
-396 MEEGVIASGCGI
+396 
-408 RGQAF
+408 
-413 PTLRCPG
+413 
-420 FSSVSTPCQGQTRA
+420 
-434 RAAASGS
+434 
-441 VLPWRWHASTAAILP
+441 
-456 LPISRTGGC
+456 
-465 WPHSGCPATEDTSHQ
+465 
-480 AHRAGLSCTSSMTTV
+480 
-495 PVDAHSY
+495 

>member
-57 MQEGKMA
+57 LQEGKMA
-64 NGRLASAF
+64 DGRLASAF

-100 AKGRVVYDS
+100 RWGKVVYDS

-119 RWNDVYLT
+119 RWNDVYRT
-127 LRGEY
+127 LRGQY

-153 PLREGAKIIGSLT
+153 PLREGGDILGSLT

-171 STLQP
+171 RTLMP
-176 MIERSEHQLLKG
+176 MIERSEHQLLQ
-188 AALLLFIS
+188 AAAMLLLIS
-196 LLIGALLVWWLN
+196 LLIGALLAWWLN

-215 HYADAISQGQ
+215 HYADAVSHNQ
-225 PASLPCLYS
+225 PATLPGLHS
-234 PELDRLGHSLETM
+234 PELERLGRSLETM
-247 RRQLDGKAYIEAYVH
+247 RRQLDGKAYIESYVH

-267 LKSPLAAIRGAGEI
+267 LKSPLAAIRGAGEL
-281 LAEAPPPDIAKRFIG
+281 LAEAPPPEVARRFIG

-310 RMLQLARLESGQGLD
+310 RMLQLAKLESGQGLD
-325 RQSVEPARLGRR
+325 RQATEPARLGKR
-337 VLDARQIQAQRRQIA
+337 VLDARQIIAQRRQVT
-352 LHAELGEGQK
+352 LVAELADASK

-382 DFAPAGSTLVLSGA
+382 DFSPAGSTVRLTGEMHADGYRFQVRDQGPGIPDYALPRIFERFYSLPRPDKGKSSGLGLS
-396 MEEGVIASGCGI
+396 
-408 RGQAF
+408 F
-413 PTLRCPG
+413 
-420 FSSVSTPCQGQTRA
+420 
-434 RAAASGS
+434 
-441 VLPWRWHASTAAILP
+441 
-456 LPISRTGGC
+456 
-465 WPHSGCPATEDTSHQ
+465 ATEVARQHGGRLNLCNQ
-480 AHRAGLSCTSSMTTV
+480 PEGGVLAELWLPAG
-495 PVDAHSY
+495 

>member
-57 MQEGKMA
+57 LQEGKMA
-64 NGRLASAF
+64 DGRLASAF

-100 AKGRVVYDS
+100 AKGKVVYDS

-119 RWNDVYLT
+119 RWNDVYRT
-127 LRGEY
+127 LRGQY

-153 PLREGAKIIGSLT
+153 PLREGGNILGSLT

-171 STLQP
+171 RTLMP
-176 MIERSEHQLLKG
+176 MIERSEHQLLQ
-188 AALLLFIS
+188 AAAMLLLIS
-196 LLIGALLVWWLN
+196 LLIGALLAWWLN

-215 HYADAISQGQ
+215 HYADAVSHNQ
-225 PASLPCLYS
+225 PATLPGLHS
-234 PELDRLGHSLETM
+234 PELERLGRSLETM
-247 RRQLDGKAYIEAYVH
+247 RRQLDGKAYIESYVH

-267 LKSPLAAIRGAGEI
+267 LKSPLAAIRGAGEL
-281 LAEAPPPDIAKRFIG
+281 LAEAPPPEVARRFIG

-310 RMLQLARLESGQGLD
+310 RMLQLAKLESGQGLD
-325 RQSVEPARLGRR
+325 RQATEPARLGKR
-337 VLDARQIQAQRRQIA
+337 VLDARQIIAQRRQVT
-352 LHAELGEGQK
+352 LVAELADASK

-382 DFAPAGSTLVLSGA
+382 DFSPAGSTVRLTGEMHADGYRFQVRDQGPGIPDYALPRIFERFYSLPRPDKGKSSGLGLS
-396 MEEGVIASGCGI
+396 
-408 RGQAF
+408 F
-413 PTLRCPG
+413 
-420 FSSVSTPCQGQTRA
+420 
-434 RAAASGS
+434 
-441 VLPWRWHASTAAILP
+441 
-456 LPISRTGGC
+456 
-465 WPHSGCPATEDTSHQ
+465 ATEVARQHGG
-480 AHRAGLSCTSSMTTV
+480 HLSLGNQLDGGVLAELWLPTG
-495 PVDAHSY
+495 

>member
-57 MQEGKMA
+57 LQEGKMA
-64 NGRLASAF
+64 DGRLASAF

-92 EYRIYVTD
+92 EYRIYVVD
-100 AKGRVVYDS
+100 HWGKVVYDS

-119 RWNDVYLT
+119 RWNDVYRT

-153 PLREGAKIIGSLT
+153 PLREGDDILGSLT

-171 STLQP
+171 RTLLP
-176 MIERSEHQLLKG
+176 MIERSEHQLLQG

-215 HYADAISQGQ
+215 HYADAVSQGQ
-225 PASLPCLYS
+225 PASLPRLYS
-234 PELDRLGHSLETM
+234 PELDRLGRSLETM

-281 LAEAPPPDIAKRFIG
+281 LTEAPPLDVAKRFIG

-310 RMLQLARLESGQGLD
+310 RMLQLAKLESGQGLD
-325 RQSVEPARLGRR
+325 RQAVEPARLGRR
-337 VLDARQIQAQRRQIA
+337 VLDARQILAQRRQVT
-352 LHAELGEGQK
+352 LVAELGEAQK
-362 QKWDPLLVEQAL
+362 QKWDSLLVEQAL

-382 DFAPAGSTLVLSGA
+382 DFSPIGGTLALSGA
-396 MEEGVIASGCGI
+396 MEEGGYCFRVRDQGPGIPDYALPRIFERFYSLPRPDKGKSSGLGLS
-408 RGQAF
+408 F
-413 PTLRCPG
+413 
-420 FSSVSTPCQGQTRA
+420 
-434 RAAASGS
+434 
-441 VLPWRWHASTAAILP
+441 
-456 LPISRTGGC
+456 
-465 WPHSGCPATEDTSHQ
+465 ATEVARQHGGRLTLANQPDGGVL
-480 AHRAGLSCTSSMTTV
+480 AELWLPAG
-495 PVDAHSY
+495 

>member
-57 MQEGKMA
+57 LQEGKMA
-64 NGRLASAF
+64 DGRLASAF

-92 EYRIYVTD
+92 EYRIYVVD
-100 AKGRVVYDS
+100 RWGKVVYDS

-119 RWNDVYLT
+119 RWNDVYRT

-153 PLREGAKIIGSLT
+153 PLREGDDILGSLT

-171 STLQP
+171 RTLLP
-176 MIERSEHQLLKG
+176 MIERSEHQLLQG

-215 HYADAISQGQ
+215 HYADAVSQGQ
-225 PASLPCLYS
+225 PASLPRLYS
-234 PELDRLGHSLETM
+234 PELDRLGRSLETM

-281 LAEAPPPDIAKRFIG
+281 LAEAPPQDVAKRFIG

-310 RMLQLARLESGQGLD
+310 RMLQLAKLESGQGLD
-325 RQSVEPARLGRR
+325 RQAVEPARLGRR
-337 VLDARQIQAQRRQIA
+337 VLDARQILAQRRQVT
-352 LHAELGEGQK
+352 LHAELGEAQK
-362 QKWDPLLVEQAL
+362 QKWDSLLVEQAL

-382 DFAPAGSTLVLSGA
+382 DFSPIGGTLALSGA
-396 MEEGVIASGCGI
+396 MEEGGYCFRVRDQGPGIPDYALPRIFERFYSLPRPAKGKSSGLGLS
-408 RGQAF
+408 F
-413 PTLRCPG
+413 
-420 FSSVSTPCQGQTRA
+420 
-434 RAAASGS
+434 
-441 VLPWRWHASTAAILP
+441 
-456 LPISRTGGC
+456 
-465 WPHSGCPATEDTSHQ
+465 ATEVARQHGGRLTLANQPDGGVL
-480 AHRAGLSCTSSMTTV
+480 AELWLPAG
-495 PVDAHSY
+495 

>member
-153 PLREGAKIIGSLT
+153 PLREGDDILGSLT

-225 PASLPCLYS
+225 PASLPRLYS

-337 VLDARQIQAQRRQIA
+337 VLDARQIQAQRRQIS

-382 DFAPAGSTLVLSGA
+382 DFAPVGSTLVLSGA
-396 MEEGVIASGCGI
+396 MEEGGIASGCEI

-420 FSSVSTPCQGQTRA
+420 FSSVSTPCQGQTREK
-434 RAAASGS
+434 AAA
-441 VLPWRWHASTAAILP
+441 
-456 LPISRTGGC
+456 
-465 WPHSGCPATEDTSHQ
+465 
-480 AHRAGLSCTSSMTTV
+480 
-495 PVDAHSY
+495 

>member
-57 MQEGKMA
+57 LQEGKMA
-64 NGRLASAF
+64 DGRLASAF

-100 AKGRVVYDS
+100 AKGKVVYDS

-119 RWNDVYLT
+119 RWNDVYRT
-127 LRGEY
+127 LRGQY

-153 PLREGAKIIGSLT
+153 PLREGGNILGSLT

-171 STLQP
+171 RTLMP
-176 MIERSEHQLLKG
+176 MIERSEHQLLQ
-188 AALLLFIS
+188 AAAMLLLIS
-196 LLIGALLVWWLN
+196 LLIGALLAWWLN

-215 HYADAISQGQ
+215 HYADAVSHNQ
-225 PASLPCLYS
+225 PATLPGLHS
-234 PELDRLGHSLETM
+234 PELERLGRSLETM
-247 RRQLDGKAYIEAYVH
+247 RRQLDGKAYIESYVH

-267 LKSPLAAIRGAGEI
+267 LKSPLAAIRGAGEL
-281 LAEAPPPDIAKRFIG
+281 LAEAPPPEVARRFIG

-310 RMLQLARLESGQGLD
+310 RMLQLAKLESGQGLD
-325 RQSVEPARLGRR
+325 RQATEPARLGKR
-337 VLDARQIQAQRRQIA
+337 VLDARQIIAQRRQVT
-352 LHAELGEGQK
+352 LVAELADASK

-382 DFAPAGSTLVLSGA
+382 DFSPAGSTVRLTGEMHADGYRFQVRDQGPGIPDYALPRIFECFYSLPRPDKGKSSGLGLS
-396 MEEGVIASGCGI
+396 
-408 RGQAF
+408 F
-413 PTLRCPG
+413 
-420 FSSVSTPCQGQTRA
+420 
-434 RAAASGS
+434 
-441 VLPWRWHASTAAILP
+441 
-456 LPISRTGGC
+456 
-465 WPHSGCPATEDTSHQ
+465 ATEVARQHGGRLNLCNQ
-480 AHRAGLSCTSSMTTV
+480 PEGGVLAELWLPAG
-495 PVDAHSY
+495 

>member
-57 MQEGKMA
+57 LQEGKMA
-64 NGRLASAF
+64 DGRLASAF

-92 EYRIYVTD
+92 EYRIYVVD
-100 AKGRVVYDS
+100 RWGKVVYDS

-119 RWNDVYLT
+119 RWNDVYRT

-153 PLREGAKIIGSLT
+153 PLREGDNILGSLT

-171 STLQP
+171 RTLLP
-176 MIERSEHQLLKG
+176 MIERSEHQLLQG

-215 HYADAISQGQ
+215 HYADAVSQGQ
-225 PASLPCLYS
+225 PASLPRLYS
-234 PELDRLGHSLETM
+234 PELDRLGRSLETM

-267 LKSPLAAIRGAGEI
+267 LKSPLAAIRGAGGNTDRGSAAGRGKA
-281 LAEAPPPDIAKRFIG
+281 LYRQYQSGNGPHAAVDRTDAAAGQTGVGAGAGQTGRRAGQAGQTGARCSPDPGPAPPGD
-296 NINLETARMQQLIE
+296 
-310 RMLQLARLESGQGLD
+310 
-325 RQSVEPARLGRR
+325 PARRIGGGPETEVGLAAGGTST
-337 VLDARQIQAQRRQIA
+337 RQ
-352 LHAELGEGQK
+352 
-362 QKWDPLLVEQAL
+362 
-374 GNLLDNAL
+374 
-382 DFAPAGSTLVLSGA
+382 PAGQRPRLLSHRRHPGAERGHGGGGLLLPGAGSGA
-396 MEEGVIASGCGI
+396 RHSG
-408 RGQAF
+408 
-413 PTLRCPG
+413 LRPAAHLRALL
-420 FSSVSTPCQGQTRA
+420 FAAQTRQGQEQRPRA
-434 RAAASGS
+434 QLRHRGGTPA
-441 VLPWRWHASTAAILP
+441 RW
-456 LPISRTGGC
+456 
-465 WPHSGCPATEDTSHQ
+465 PADPRQ
-480 AHRAGLSCTSSMTTV
+480 PA
-495 PVDAHSY
+495 

>member
-47 QMLAPLALDD
+47 QLLAPLALDD
-57 MQEGKMA
+57 LQEGKMA
-64 NGRLASAF
+64 DGRLASAF
-72 ARLNQSPINALI
+72 ARLNQTPLNALI

-92 EYRIYVTD
+92 EYRIYVVD
-100 AKGRVVYDS
+100 AKGLVVYDS
-109 DGVDLGKDYS
+109 SGQDLGKDYS
-119 RWNDVYLT
+119 RWNDVYRT

-153 PLREGAKIIGSLT
+153 PLREGGEILGSLT

-171 STLQP
+171 RTLLP
-176 MIERSEHQLLKG
+176 MIERSEHQLLQG
-188 AALLLFIS
+188 AAVLLIIS
-196 LLIGALLVWWLN
+196 LLIGALLVWWLT

-215 HYADAISQGQ
+215 HYADAVSQGK
-225 PASLPCLYS
+225 PTSLPRLYS
-234 PELDRLGHSLETM
+234 PELDRLGRSLETM
-247 RRQLDGKAYIEAYVH
+247 RRQLDGKSYIEAYVH

-281 LAEAPPPDIAKRFIG
+281 LTEAPPPEVARRFID

-325 RQSVEPARLGRR
+325 RQASAPATLGKR
-337 VLDARQIQAQRRQIA
+337 VLDARQVVAGRRQIRLQA
-352 LHAELGEGQK
+352 DLAEAQK

-382 DFAPAGSTLVLSGA
+382 DFSPAGAEVSLTGQL
-396 MEEGVIASGCGI
+396 EEGGYCFRVRDHGPGIPDYALSRIFERFYSLPRPDKGKSSGLGLSFA
-408 RGQAF
+408 REVARQHGGRL
-413 PTLRCPG
+413 TLGNLPEG
-420 FSSVSTPCQGQTRA
+420 G
-434 RAAASGS
+434 
-441 VLPWRWHASTAAILP
+441 VLAELWLP
-456 LPISRTGGC
+456 L
-465 WPHSGCPATEDTSHQ
+465 A
-480 AHRAGLSCTSSMTTV
+480 
-495 PVDAHSY
+495 

>member
-57 MQEGKMA
+57 LQEGKMA
-64 NGRLASAF
+64 DGRLASAF

-100 AKGRVVYDS
+100 AKGKVVYDS

-119 RWNDVYLT
+119 RWNDVYRT
-127 LRGEY
+127 LRGQY

-153 PLREGAKIIGSLT
+153 PLREGGNILGSLT

-171 STLQP
+171 RTLMP
-176 MIERSEHQLLKG
+176 MIERSEHQLLQ
-188 AALLLFIS
+188 AAAMLLLIS
-196 LLIGALLVWWLN
+196 LLIGALLAWWLN

-215 HYADAISQGQ
+215 HYADAVSHNQ
-225 PASLPCLYS
+225 PATLPGLHS
-234 PELDRLGHSLETM
+234 PELERLGRSLETM
-247 RRQLDGKAYIEAYVH
+247 RRQLDGKAYIESYVH

-267 LKSPLAAIRGAGEI
+267 LKSPLAAIRGAGEL
-281 LAEAPPPDIAKRFIG
+281 LAEAPPPEVARRFIG

-310 RMLQLARLESGQGLD
+310 RMLQLAKLESGQGLD
-325 RQSVEPARLGRR
+325 RQATEPARLGKR
-337 VLDARQIQAQRRQIA
+337 VLDARQIIAQRRQVT
-352 LHAELGEGQK
+352 LVAELADASK
-362 QKWDPLLVEQAL
+362 QRWDPLLVEQAL

-382 DFAPAGSTLVLSGA
+382 DFSPADSTVRLTGEMHADGYRFQVRDQGPGIPDYALPRIFERFYSLPRPDKGKSSGLGLSFATEVARQHGGRLNLCNQPEGGVLAELWLPAGGHFTLG
-396 MEEGVIASGCGI
+396 
-408 RGQAF
+408 
-413 PTLRCPG
+413 T
-420 FSSVSTPCQGQTRA
+420 
-434 RAAASGS
+434 
-441 VLPWRWHASTAAILP
+441 
-456 LPISRTGGC
+456 
-465 WPHSGCPATEDTSHQ
+465 
-480 AHRAGLSCTSSMTTV
+480 
-495 PVDAHSY
+495 

>member
-57 MQEGKMA
+57 LQEGKMA
-64 NGRLASAF
+64 DGRLASAF

-100 AKGRVVYDS
+100 AKGKVVYDS

-119 RWNDVYLT
+119 RWNDVYRT
-127 LRGEY
+127 LRGQY

-153 PLREGAKIIGSLT
+153 PLREGGNILGSLT

-171 STLQP
+171 RTLMP
-176 MIERSEHQLLKG
+176 MIERSEHQLLQ
-188 AALLLFIS
+188 AAAMLLLIS
-196 LLIGALLVWWLN
+196 LLIGSLLAWWLN

-215 HYADAISQGQ
+215 HYADAVSHNQ
-225 PASLPCLYS
+225 PATLPGLHS
-234 PELDRLGHSLETM
+234 PELERLGRSLETM
-247 RRQLDGKAYIEAYVH
+247 RRQLDGKAYIESYVH

-267 LKSPLAAIRGAGEI
+267 LKSPLAAIRGAGEL
-281 LAEAPPPDIAKRFIG
+281 LAEAPPPEVARRFIG

-310 RMLQLARLESGQGLD
+310 RMLQLAKLESGQGLD
-325 RQSVEPARLGRR
+325 RQATEPARLGKR
-337 VLDARQIQAQRRQIA
+337 VLDARQIIAQRRQVT
-352 LHAELGEGQK
+352 LVAELADASK

-382 DFAPAGSTLVLSGA
+382 DFSPAGSTVRLTGEMHADGYRFQVRDQGPGIPDYALPRIFERFYSLPRPDKGKSSGLGLS
-396 MEEGVIASGCGI
+396 
-408 RGQAF
+408 F
-413 PTLRCPG
+413 
-420 FSSVSTPCQGQTRA
+420 
-434 RAAASGS
+434 
-441 VLPWRWHASTAAILP
+441 
-456 LPISRTGGC
+456 
-465 WPHSGCPATEDTSHQ
+465 ATEVARQHGGRLNLCNQ
-480 AHRAGLSCTSSMTTV
+480 PEGGVLAELWLPAGGHFTLGT
-495 PVDAHSY
+495 

>member
-64 NGRLASAF
+64 N
-72 ARLNQSPINALI
+72 ARLNQNPINALI

-92 EYRIYVTD
+92 EYRIYVVD
-100 AKGRVVYDS
+100 RWGKVVYDS

-153 PLREGAKIIGSLT
+153 PLREGDDILGSLT

-171 STLQP
+171 RTLLP
-176 MIERSEHQLLKG
+176 MIERSEHQLLQG
-188 AALLLFIS
+188 AALLLCIS

-215 HYADAISQGQ
+215 HYADAVSQGQ
-225 PASLPCLYS
+225 PATLPRLYS
-234 PELDRLGHSLETM
+234 PELDRLGRSLETM

-281 LAEAPPPDIAKRFIG
+281 LAEAPPAEIATRFIG

-337 VLDARQIQAQRRQIA
+337 TIDARQIAAERRQITLLSA
-352 LHAELGEGQK
+352 LDESQK

-382 DFAPAGSTLVLSGA
+382 DFSPIGSTLRLSGA
-396 MEEGVIASGCGI
+396 MEGGGYCFRVRDQGPGIPAYALPRIFERFYSLPRPDKGKSSG
-408 RGQAF
+408 
-413 PTLRCPG
+413 L
-420 FSSVSTPCQGQTRA
+420 
-434 RAAASGS
+434 
-441 VLPWRWHASTAAILP
+441 
-456 LPISRTGGC
+456 
-465 WPHSGCPATEDTSHQ
+465 
-480 AHRAGLSCTSSMTTV
+480 GLSFALEVARQHGGRLTLTNQPDGGVLAELWLPAS
-495 PVDAHSY
+495 

>member
-57 MQEGKMA
+57 LQEGKMA
-64 NGRLASAF
+64 DGRLASAF

-100 AKGRVVYDS
+100 RWGKVVYDS

-119 RWNDVYLT
+119 RWNDVYRT
-127 LRGEY
+127 LRGQY

-153 PLREGAKIIGSLT
+153 PLREGGNILGSLT

-171 STLQP
+171 RTLMP
-176 MIERSEHQLLKG
+176 MIERSEHQLLQ
-188 AALLLFIS
+188 AAAMLLLIS
-196 LLIGALLVWWLN
+196 LLIGALLAWWLN

-215 HYADAISQGQ
+215 HYADAVSHNQ
-225 PASLPCLYS
+225 PATLPGLHS
-234 PELDRLGHSLETM
+234 PELERLGRSLETM
-247 RRQLDGKAYIEAYVH
+247 RRQLDGKAYIESYVH

-267 LKSPLAAIRGAGEI
+267 LKSPLAAIRGAGEL
-281 LAEAPPPDIAKRFIG
+281 LAEAPPPEVARRFIG

-310 RMLQLARLESGQGLD
+310 RMLQLAKLESGQGLD
-325 RQSVEPARLGRR
+325 RQATEPARLGKR
-337 VLDARQIQAQRRQIA
+337 VLDARQIIAQRRQVT
-352 LHAELGEGQK
+352 LVAELADAAK

-382 DFAPAGSTLVLSGA
+382 DFSPAGSTVRLTGEMHADGYRFQVRDQGPGIPDYALPRIFERFYSLPRPDKGKSSGLGLS
-396 MEEGVIASGCGI
+396 
-408 RGQAF
+408 F
-413 PTLRCPG
+413 
-420 FSSVSTPCQGQTRA
+420 
-434 RAAASGS
+434 
-441 VLPWRWHASTAAILP
+441 
-456 LPISRTGGC
+456 
-465 WPHSGCPATEDTSHQ
+465 ATEVARQHGGRLNLCNQ
-480 AHRAGLSCTSSMTTV
+480 PEGGVLAELWLPAGGHFTLGT
-495 PVDAHSY
+495 